1 MRAEEPQKV
10 TLRRFWITCLA
21 LAALMLVVFAVFEGT
36 GAAAWI
42 ALPAP
47 GTVSAGAAAAIG
59 FSLLVLDV
67 FLPVPSSVVMVAHG
81 ALCGWLFGTSL
92 STAGATAAALL
103 GWAVGRS
110 ARDLFRRLVHPDEH
124 ERASALL
131 RRHGVLAIAV
141 SRPIPILAETV
152 ALVAG
157 ASGVSA
163 PRVLVA
169 SALGSLPAS
178 FLYAWA
184 GSRGLDTAS
193 DVALF
198 ASVVAVSAVLWWVG
212 KR

>member
-1 MRAEEPQKV
+1 VP
-10 TLRRFWITCLA
+10 LRRFWLTCLG
-21 LAALMLVVFAVFEGT
+21 LAVLMLVVFAAFEGT

-47 GTVSAGAAAAIG
+47 GTASAGAAAAIG
-59 FSLLVLDV
+59 FLLLVLDV
-67 FLPVPSSVVMVAHG
+67 FLPVPSSAVMVAHG
-81 ALCGWLFGTSL
+81 ALCGWPFGTLL

-103 GWAVGRS
+103 GWGVGRM

-124 ERASALL
+124 ERASSLL
-131 RRHGVLAIAV
+131 HRHGLLAIAV
-141 SRPIPILAETV
+141 TRPIPILAETV

-163 PRVLVA
+163 PRLLVA
-169 SALGSLPAS
+169 SALGSLPAA

-198 ASVVAVSAVLWWVG
+198 GAVIAVSSVLWWLG